1 MQISIEDLANILN
14 LQKQKEPLIHCIS
27 NLVTMDDLAQSIMC
41 YNGKAL
47 ITHTSEEVS
56 EITSKSNGLLL
67 DLGSLDGNRV
77 EAMEKSLKIAE
88 RYRIPVILDV
98 VGIDRSIF
106 RRNVAI
112 KFLTRYKIDVLKGE
126 LSEIKRLG
134 NSRIINED
142 DKLKRVILKQDTT
155 VRKELRSISKT
166 YKSILVVTGEESYI
180 TDGFSEFFVLNGE
193 EIFSKIYSINCIL
206 TGLISVGIS
215 STKDRSERFK
225 AILVAI
231 MTFGVAEELALKRK
245 LSGEGLATLKKYLLD
260 EICLINEEKIKQI
273 SYVIYDFVRE

>member
-47 ITHTSEEVS
+47 ITHSSEEVS

-142 DKLKRVILKQDTT
+142 DKFKRVILKQDTT
-155 VRKELRSISKT
+155 VRKELRSISKN

-225 AILVAI
+225 AILVAV

-245 LSGEGLATLKKYLLD
+245 ASGEGLATLKKYLLD

>member
-1 MQISIEDLANILN
+1 MQISIEDLASILN
-14 LQKQKEPLIHCIS
+14 LQKEKEPLIHCIS
-27 NLVTMDDLAQSIMC
+27 NLVTMDDLAQAIMC

-47 ITHTSEEVS
+47 ITHSIEEAS
-56 EITSKSNGLLL
+56 EITSKSKGLLL
-67 DLGSLDGNRV
+67 DLGNLDGNRV

-88 RYRIPVILDV
+88 RYNIPVILDV
-98 VGIDRSIF
+98 IGIDRSVF

-134 NSRIINED
+134 NSKISIED
-142 DKLKRVILKQDTT
+142 DKFKRIILKQDAT

-166 YKSILVVTGEESYI
+166 YKSILVITGEENYI

-193 EIFSKIYSINCIL
+193 EIFSKIYSINSIL

-215 STKDRSERFK
+215 SVKNRSEKFK
-225 AILVAI
+225 AILVAV
-231 MTFGVAEELALKRK
+231 MTFGISQELAVEKMVI
-245 LSGEGLATLKKYLLD
+245 GDGLATLKRYLLD
-260 EICLINEEKIKQI
+260 QISLINEEKIKQR
-273 SYVIYDFVRE
+273 SYIIYDFIRE